1 MAEPKGPFQFFSK
14 LDGGITDGPAS
25 KLDPNRAKDAIAGGS
40 GEASQKIRQGNAEQ
54 GRLKRL
60 ANRQYRAA
68 SRGDHRSA
76 AGFMQAYD
84 NLKKIHGN
92 DETSGAGIGT
102 AGDSTRRE
110 VDKEIGRATTG
121 ASSLDQ
127 GMARRSLGMD
137 SVETK
142 GLDAQRNKGLG
153 DTQGFKDTGGMGES
167 LDPVGNPTTGFEEAE
182 VGGIPV
188 VEEEAEPNFEQAARD
203 TAGRALGDEPTPHSE
218 PVPGLKTDEP
228 TPHSEPVPGL
238 KTEFGESDARIES
251 AIDNLDPDK
260 FTPEMIDMLRK
271 DVAGLSGQQRKDSAK
286 VGEAAGEEFEKKARS
301 AIEGGRDAIAE
312 FESNQD
318 YYASAFE
325 ARTKQNKLDA
335 AKRQSD
341 LKEKWEKRDAEVA
354 LERDALLA
362 EQAGRQKLRDEA
374 KPKTRIDPITKMN
387 VLDTPST
394 PMRLG
399 YEVTFYQEAEARS
412 RVIEAAGKARR
423 TAAEARARKSRAAQ
437 SPGIFAEDSIA
448 GGAWKWLKSENL

>member
-68 SRGDHRSA
+68 SRGDHKDA

-92 DETSGAGIGT
+92 GETSGAGIGT

-167 LDPVGNPTTGFEEAE
+167 LDPVGNPTTGFEENN

-188 VEEEAEPNFEQAARD
+188 AEEEAEPDFEQAARD
-203 TAGRALGDEPTPHSE
+203 AAYQKEGNDRFDALVEEGKLGADKESVSP
-218 PVPGLKTDEP
+218 
-228 TPHSEPVPGL
+228 
-238 KTEFGESDARIES
+238 EFGESDARIES

-271 DVAGLSGQQRKDSAK
+271 DRAGLSDQQRKDSAK

-301 AIEGGRDAIAE
+301 AIEGGRDAIYE

-325 ARTKQNKLDA
+325 ASTKQNKLDA

-399 YEVTFYQEAEARS
+399 YEVTFEQEAEARS

>member
-1 MAEPKGPFQFFSK
+1 MGKESQKPFQFYSR
-14 LDGGITDGPAS
+14 LDGGITDGPAP
-25 KLDPNRAKDAIAGGS
+25 KLDPNRAKDTIAGGS
-40 GEASQKIRQGNAEQ
+40 GEASQKVRQGNAEQ

-137 SVETK
+137 PVETK

-153 DTQGFKDTGGMGES
+153 DTQGFKETGGMGES
-167 LDPVGNPTTGFEEAE
+167 LDPVGNPTTGFEENN

-188 VEEEAEPNFEQAARD
+188 AEEEAEPDFEQAARD
-203 TAGRALGDEPTPHSE
+203 AAYQKEGNDRFDALVEEGKLGADKESVSP
-218 PVPGLKTDEP
+218 
-228 TPHSEPVPGL
+228 
-238 KTEFGESDARIES
+238 EFGESDARIES

-271 DVAGLSGQQRKDSAK
+271 DRAGLSGQQRKDSAK

-312 FESNQD
+312 FEG
-318 YYASAFE
+318 
-325 ARTKQNKLDA
+325 KQ
-335 AKRQSD
+335 
-341 LKEKWEKRDAEVA
+341 E
-354 LERDALLA
+354 ERC
-362 EQAGRQKLRDEA
+362 
-374 KPKTRIDPITKMN
+374 
-387 VLDTPST
+387 
-394 PMRLG
+394 
-399 YEVTFYQEAEARS
+399 
-412 RVIEAAGKARR
+412 
-423 TAAEARARKSRAAQ
+423 
-437 SPGIFAEDSIA
+437 
-448 GGAWKWLKSENL
+448 